1 MVVSHDCVMTSI
13 YLKVLEIN
21 EHFYKSILNSQ
32 HIHYLK
38 IWNIYLKLKIKKIL
52 LLLVD
57 L

>member
-1 MVVSHDCVMTSI
+1 MIVYISI

-21 EHFYKSILNSQ
+21 EHSYKSIFNSQ